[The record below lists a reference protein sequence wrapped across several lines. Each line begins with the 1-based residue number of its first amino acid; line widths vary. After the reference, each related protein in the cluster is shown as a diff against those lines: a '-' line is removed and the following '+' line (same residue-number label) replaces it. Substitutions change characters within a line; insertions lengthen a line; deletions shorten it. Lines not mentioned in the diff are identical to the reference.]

1 MELTQVSRTHCP
13 QRNFRRRAHYYL
25 FCRVKQRYQDSRL
38 EESIRLRG
46 ALGRGPVLLCRPSVG
61 WMKMQTLYDIL
72 GVSWKANDDQIRAA
86 FRRTV
91 KTCHPDLHAG
101 DRAAERQ
108 LRQVLAA
115 YDILRRP
122 QKRQIYDR
130 HLRAERRLR
139 HQRVGLT
146 AFTGLV
152 CCTAIAT
159 LMLWLPKMTD
169 ASAMTEASARPQPAV
184 ITAAVAS
191 ATEQAQVAV
200 ADQGARAETNSSSK
214 SDRIAAAF

>member
-1 MELTQVSRTHCP
+1 FACEARWGTAGLVAP
-13 QRNFRRRAHYYL
+13 AIF
-25 FCRVKQRYQDSRL
+25 
-38 EESIRLRG
+38 
-46 ALGRGPVLLCRPSVG
+46 VG
-61 WMKMQTLYDIL
+61 WIRMQTLYDIL
-72 GVSWKANDDQIRAA
+72 GVSWKANDNEIRAA
-86 FRRTV
+86 FRRSV

-115 YDILRRP
+115 YEILRKP
-122 QKRQIYDR
+122 QKKKMSDR
-130 HLRAERRLR
+130 HLKAERQLH

-146 AFTGLV
+146 AFPGLV

-169 ASAMTEASARPQPAV
+169 ASAMTEASARPQPAIV
-184 ITAAVAS
+184 AAAVAS

-200 ADQGARAETNSSSK
+200 ADQ
-214 SDRIAAAF
+214 